1 MSEAPILRRPL
12 LVRPAV
18 AEEVEPRVA
27 RASGVDLRV
36 AMVLEVLGGRTV
48 ENVAQEWDIEAQL
61 VHRWVRDFLVAGTAA
76 VTNRPDPEDARQRD
90 RFLAAF
96 AHELRSPVTV
106 AKGWAMELAEEEVPP
121 EEVADAVE
129 HLTGALG
136 RLSESI
142 YDVELAAS
150 VSLGRVR
157 VGLELVNLP
166 AICRSLPGHPEI
178 RSGGELDVHAD
189 PILLARIL
197 RDLWV
202 TAHRDPAPA
211 AVSIDVAE
219 VGTWTEIRVVREGE
233 PISPQIVKALFDPFG
248 SNDDTTGVT
257 LGLYLARA
265 LTVAHGG
272 LLGAEGDEETT
283 VLYTR
288 IPREPAVAPGVVR
301 TQGDRQQG
309 GKP

>member
-1 MSEAPILRRPL
+1 MSEAPMLRRPL
-12 LVRPAV
+12 RPTA
-18 AEEVEPRVA
+18 AADQVEPRVVA
-27 RASGVDLRV
+27 ASSSDLRV

-48 ENVAQEWDIEAQL
+48 ETVAQEREIEAQI
-61 VHRWVRDFLVAGTAA
+61 VHRWVRDFLVAGAAA
-76 VTNRPDPEDARQRD
+76 VTNRPDTEDARQRD

-129 HLTGALG
+129 HLNDALG
-136 RLSESI
+136 RLSENI

-166 AICRSLPGHPEI
+166 AICGTLPGRPELAV
-178 RSGGELDVHAD
+178 GAELDVYAD
-189 PILLARIL
+189 PMLLARIL
-197 RDLWV
+197 RDLWT

-211 AVSIDVAE
+211 AVSIEVAE
-219 VGTWTEIRVVREGE
+219 VGTWTEIRVVREGQ
-233 PISPQIVKALFDPFG
+233 PISPLVLKALFDPFG
-248 SNDDTTGVT
+248 SNDDNTGVT

-272 LLGAEGDEETT
+272 VLGAEGDDDIT

-288 IPREPAVAPGVVR
+288 IPR
-301 TQGDRQQG
+301 DQG

>member
-1 MSEAPILRRPL
+1 MSEAPILGPRMMRRVP
-12 LVRPAV
+12 
-18 AEEVEPRVA
+18 EEDEVDPRVST
-27 RASGVDLRV
+27 ASGVDLRV
-36 AMVLEVLGGRTV
+36 GMVLEVLGGRTV
-48 ENVAQEWDIEAQL
+48 ENVALEWDIEAQL
-61 VHRWVRDFLVAGTAA
+61 VHRWVRDFLVAGSAA
-76 VTNRPDPEDARQRD
+76 VTNRPDTEDARQRD

-121 EEVADAVE
+121 DEVAAAVE
-129 HLTGALG
+129 HLNDALG
-136 RLSESI
+136 RLSGSI

-157 VGLELVNLP
+157 VAPDLVDLP
-166 AICRSLPGHPEI
+166 AICRALPGQPEL
-178 RSGGELDVHAD
+178 RSGADLDVYAD
-189 PILLARIL
+189 PMLLARIL
-197 RDLWV
+197 RDLWI
-202 TAHRDPAPA
+202 TAHRDPAPGS
-211 AVSIDVAE
+211 VSIE
-219 VGTWTEIRVVREGE
+219 VVEIGTWTEIRVVREGE
-233 PISPQIVKALFDPFG
+233 PISPIILKALFDPFG

-272 LLGAEGDEETT
+272 LLGAEGDDDLT

-288 IPREPAVAPGVVR
+288 IPR
-301 TQGDRQQG
+301 DQG